1 VQRVEGGGWGLAA
14 AAIAAGISERQS
26 YRWLARYRSG
36 GVAALADRSSAPQC
50 CKHRIGTERVG
61 EIDGLR
67 RQRMSGPAIARQ
79 LSMPVSTV
87 GAILRR
93 LGLGKLAALDPK
105 PAVIRYERERPGE
118 LIHLDTKKLGRIA
131 GIGHRITG
139 RTRGVVNRHHG
150 IGWEALHVCID
161 DATRLAYSE
170 ILANERKDSA
180 IGFLERALGWF
191 AGPGVIVERVMT
203 DNGSAYFS
211 KAFRAALAAAGLR
224 HKRTRPSRLAPTAR
238 PSGSFKPACA
248 SGPMPGPMRPR
259 GSATPPWRPGST
271 ITIPKRPHAA
281 LAHHPPAARLL
292 QSQLLS
298 SIEGAVASSRPNSN
312 QDCSGGPGQGSPK
325 ATGVSRRAAS
335 CVSDMSDSLG
345 VKVPCAT

>member
-1 VQRVEGGGWGLAA
+1 MNIHKNARLTPPGRLLLVQRIEGGSWGLAA
-14 AAIAAGISERQS
+14 AALAAGISERHS

-36 GVAALADRSSAPQC
+36 GIAALADRSSAPQC

-61 EIDGLR
+61 EIEGLR

-105 PAVIRYERERPGE
+105 PAVIRYERQRPGE

-139 RTRGVVNRHHG
+139 RTRGVVNRHQG

-191 AGPGVIVERVMT
+191 AGQGVTVERVMT
-203 DNGSAYFS
+203 DNGSAYLS
-211 KAFRAALAAAGLR
+211 KAFRAALAGAGLK
-224 HKRTRPSRLAPTAR
+224 HKRTRPYTPPDLRDLAGAPRRVGALAR
-238 PSGSFKPACA
+238 SLQYRAATRRTDPPPASGSGPLLRPDLTPTRTAAAGRGKDRRRRPASAGAQRPCG
-248 SGPMPGPMRPR
+248 GP
-259 GSATPPWRPGST
+259 T
-271 ITIPKRPHAA
+271 
-281 LAHHPPAARLL
+281 L
-292 QSQLLS
+292 QSRSFEEGPLPDLLNN
-298 SIEGAVASSRPNSN
+298 V
-312 QDCSGGPGQGSPK
+312 PGN
-325 ATGVSRRAAS
+325 
-335 CVSDMSDSLG
+335 DS
-345 VKVPCAT
+345 